1 MHSEPALNI
10 LQVQVT
16 VYIVYIESGIV
27 SYVMHCLTW
36 YHGIT

>member
-27 SYVMHCLTW
+27 YVMHCLTW